1 MFRLGI
7 IEESL
12 KHEKALELIKPYFFS
27 QRIENIQ
34 ENGYPSI
41 WHINEYHVQDEKM
54 KELLDYLKEEVK
66 PTWYIHAFNDSQL
79 YVILSGKFF
88 VISLQRDNTWN
99 EMIEYGVRI
108 ANVERHFLESVPLN
122 V

>member
-1 MFRLGI
+1 MFKLGI

-12 KHEKALELIKPYFFS
+12 KQDKTLVLVKPYFFS
-27 QRIENIQ
+27 QRIEHVQ
-34 ENGYPSI
+34 EAGYPSI

-66 PTWYIHAFNDSQL
+66 PTWYIHAFSNSQL
-79 YVILSGKFF
+79 YVVLPGKFF
-88 VISLQRDNTWN
+88 AVSLLRDNTWD
-99 EMIEYGVRI
+99 EMIEYGTRT
-108 ANVERHFLESVPLN
+108 ANVGEHFLENVPLS